1 MLTCTL
7 NMCTHCPYTHHTH
20 PPHNTHTPHTPPTT
34 HTHHTHTHT
43 HTTHTS
49 QLVNV
54 DSYNFQVFGQVVIVN
69 LALNQTWTAL
79 LIALICAFPIKAF
92 RFSPIVSSVA
102 GFTSGFFIPINDIP
116 WW

>member
-1 MLTCTL
+1 
-7 NMCTHCPYTHHTH
+7 
-20 PPHNTHTPHTPPTT
+20 
-34 HTHHTHTHT
+34 
-43 HTTHTS
+43 
-49 QLVNV
+49 VNV